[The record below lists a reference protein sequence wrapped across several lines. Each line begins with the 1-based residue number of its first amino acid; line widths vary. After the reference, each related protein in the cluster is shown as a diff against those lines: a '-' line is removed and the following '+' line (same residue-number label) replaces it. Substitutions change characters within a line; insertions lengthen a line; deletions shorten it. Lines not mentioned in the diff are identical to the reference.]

1 MKRIAT
7 IALSALLTMG
17 AFSGLASAATELT
30 AQQKFDALKAKGI
43 FDGMDSTGTSALDQN
58 MTRAQFAKVAAL
70 LTGLKVDSN
79 PVASTFNDVSADN
92 WATGYI
98 EAAKKAGLIE
108 GVGGG
113 NFNPSGN
120 VTQEQLAAVMV
131 RALGIQTD
139 TTAAVAGVS
148 DWAKGYVAAALNAGL
163 ITGGEDFTKPAKR
176 EALVVSSYA
185 TDELQTDIKAVEK
198 ENKPS
203 IGKLLALGTFSADG
217 DQFGPQK
224 SLTKEDVLQALDS
237 MTNGKLDAASLQLN
251 APPTFAEVLRAYLL
265 ALGYPADSLQDS
277 DKLIEKAIDSGIVSK
292 DSPLLKIQQL
302 QLPLTREWGSYL
314 TAGTLFNATTVT
326 VDSDGNVKQ
335 NTDKHLSETMK
346 LPDAPFQVKLSDVK
360 DVPTYDKLSLIDPSI
375 EERVTTVPTTVPT
388 TPVYTDTTA
397 PTITGATITL
407 AGTPSTS
414 KTVSM
419 SPGGNSGTIALEVTD
434 KLIGGTI
441 SVSEA
446 STLTI
451 TEIGGIGLTGLESLL
466 TQPLLAGSNSLDL
479 IARLDSAID
488 PQDDGVSAAILASK
502 APNGLVVKGTLSDSA
517 GNEQQITLTFTFT
530 FPI

>member
-79 PVASTFNDVSADN
+79 PVTSTFNDVSADN

-139 TTAAVAGVS
+139 TNAVVGGVS
-148 DWAKGYVAAALNAGL
+148 DWAKGYVAAAVNAGL
-163 ITGGEDFTKPAKR
+163 IAGVTDFTAPAKR

-185 TDELQTDIKAVEK
+185 TDELQTDIKAVEN
-198 ENKPS
+198 ENKPA
-203 IGKLLALGTFSADG
+203 IGKLLALGTFSANG
-217 DQFGPQK
+217 DQFGPQN
-224 SLTKEDVLQALDS
+224 SMTKEDVLQALDS
-237 MTNGKLDAASLQLN
+237 MTNGKFDAASLQLN

-265 ALGYPADSLQDS
+265 ALGYPADSLQDA
-277 DKLIEKAIDSGIVSK
+277 DRLIDKAIDSGIVSK

-302 QLPLTREWGSYL
+302 NLPLTRQWGSYL
-314 TAGTLFNATTVT
+314 TAGTLFDATTVT
-326 VDSDGNVKQ
+326 VDSNGNVKQ
-335 NTDKHLSETMK
+335 NADKHLSETMK
-346 LPDAPFQVKLSDVK
+346 LPDAPIQVKLSDVQ

-407 AGTPSTS
+407 SGSPTTS
-414 KTVSM
+414 KTVTIS
-419 SPGGNSGTIALEVTD
+419 GGNSGTIELDVTD

-451 TEIGGIGLTGLESLL
+451 TKIGDIDLTSLSSLL
-466 TQPLLAGSNSLDL
+466 TQPLSAGSNLLNLITFLD
-479 IARLDSAID
+479 DTID
-488 PQDDGVSAAILASK
+488 PQDDGISASFLANQATS
-502 APNGLVVKGTLSDSA
+502 NGLVVNGNLRDSA
-517 GNEQQITLTFTFT
+517 GNVQQIILTFS
-530 FPI
+530 FPT